1 VRPTALHIGLPAGCR
16 VGIPEPFCERVTNG
30 DVAGDPLNHFSIV
43 PRTRAGFDP
52 IAGAAPV
59 ATMEHDTPASPRPRS
74 GSAARI
80 EDAPLSEL
88 ERAIL
93 AFERQWW
100 KQAGAK
106 QSAIRAE
113 FHLSATRYY
122 QLLNRLLDSSAALA
136 AEPSVVSRLRRLRD
150 GGQ

>member
-1 VRPTALHIGLPAGCR
+1 
-16 VGIPEPFCERVTNG
+16 
-30 DVAGDPLNHFSIV
+30 
-43 PRTRAGFDP
+43 
-52 IAGAAPV
+52 
-59 ATMEHDTPASPRPRS
+59 MEQDTPGS
-74 GSAARI
+74 GRNGPGRDEAPK
-80 EDAPLSEL
+80 EEPLSEL

-106 QSAIRAE
+106 ESAIRAE
-113 FHLSATRYY
+113 FQLSATRYY
-122 QLLNRLLDSSAALA
+122 QLLNRLLDSPAALA